1 MPLAYMQCKAES
13 AEDAVDMAIRHAEN
27 NSVPGYLDRPGYS
40 DYEVL
45 GVIDADQN
53 VFYEPRKFTVPAP
66 GSCYHVEDVVALFD
80 EETSQERYD
89 KLKRCLCGEVV
100 AEHWGDAHRIID
112 MLEGIAPA
120 MRRKVDPDTVRW
132 LPWLPEVNAYLMG
145 IRDCII
151 SLNHHDD
158 EGTRYI
164 VVVECC

>member
-13 AEDAVDMAIRHAEN
+13 AEDAVDLAIRHAES
-27 NSVPGYLDRPGYS
+27 NSGPGYYRPGYS

-45 GVIDADQN
+45 GVIDADQD

-66 GSCYHVEDVVALFD
+66 GSCYHVEDVVAFFD
-80 EETSQERYD
+80 EETSQERYN
-89 KLKRCLCGEVV
+89 KLKRCLCGDVV

-112 MLEGIAPA
+112 LLEGITPA
-120 MRRKVDPDTVRW
+120 MGKKVDPDTGW
-132 LPWLPEVNAYLMG
+132 WLPEVNACLMG
-145 IRDCII
+145 IQDCII
-151 SLNHHDD
+151 SLNHYDD